1 MKKSNLLRM
10 FAAVLIFAPLAALAQ
25 NAELQKV
32 LTEMDEASA
41 KFQSAQAD
49 FVWDQDTAVVQSH
62 DYQKGTI
69 AFRRVG
75 NATEMVAHIKTEN
88 DQPSPKDVLYKGG
101 ELDYYQPSLK
111 QETILN
117 AGANVERY
125 LTLGFGGSGKDLAAH
140 WNIAYQGTEK
150 IGDVETAKLDLTPKQ
165 PGSNN
170 DFTHIAVWVDAKRAI
185 SLKQQVFQA
194 SGDTRIAVYS
204 NIKLNSVP
212 SSAFALVL
220 APGTQKVRK

>member
-1 MKKSNLLRM
+1 MKKAIHLRLFAGILILAP
-10 FAAVLIFAPLAALAQ
+10 FAAMAQ

-32 LTEMDEASA
+32 LAEMDTASA

-49 FVWDQDTAVVQSH
+49 FVWDQYTAVVQSH

-75 NATEMVAHIKTEN
+75 NATEMVAHVKTEN
-88 DQPSPKDVLYKGG
+88 DQPARKDVLYKGG
-101 ELDYYQPSLK
+101 ELDFYQPALK

-125 LTLGFGGSGKDLAAH
+125 LTLGFGGSGKDLAAN
-140 WNIAYQGTEK
+140 WNIAYQGNET
-150 IGDVETAKLDLTPKQ
+150 IDGVETAKLDLTPKQ

-170 DFTHIAVWVDAKRAI
+170 QFTHITVWVDTKRGI
-185 SLKQQVFQA
+185 SLKQIVFQD
-194 SGDTRIAVYS
+194 SGDSRTAVYS
-204 NIKLNSVP
+204 NIKMNSVP
-212 SSAFALVL
+212 ASAFTLQV

>member
-1 MKKSNLLRM
+1 MKKAIHLRLFAGILILAP
-10 FAAVLIFAPLAALAQ
+10 FAAMAQ

-32 LTEMDEASA
+32 LAEMDTASA

-49 FVWDQDTAVVQSH
+49 FVWDQYTAVVQSH

-75 NATEMVAHIKTEN
+75 NATEMVAHVKTEN
-88 DQPSPKDVLYKGG
+88 DQPAQKDVLYKGG
-101 ELDYYQPSLK
+101 ELDFYQPALK

-125 LTLGFGGSGKDLAAH
+125 LTLGFGGSGKDLAAN
-140 WNIAYQGTEK
+140 WNIAYQGNET
-150 IGDVETAKLDLTPKQ
+150 IDGVETTKLDLTPKQ
-165 PGSNN
+165 GGNN
-170 DFTHIAVWVDAKRAI
+170 QFTHITVWVDSKRGI
-185 SLKQQVFQA
+185 SLKQIVFQD
-194 SGDTRIAVYS
+194 SGDSRTAVYS
-204 NIKLNSVP
+204 NIKMNSVP
-212 SSAFALVL
+212 ASTFTLQV

>member
-1 MKKSNLLRM
+1 MKKAIHLRLLAG
-10 FAAVLIFAPLAALAQ
+10 FLILAPLAAMAQ

-32 LTEMDEASA
+32 LAEMDTASA

-49 FVWDQDTAVVQSH
+49 FVWDQYTAVVQSH

-75 NATEMVAHIKTEN
+75 NATEMVAHVKTEN
-88 DQPSPKDVLYKGG
+88 DQPAQKDVLYKGG
-101 ELDYYQPSLK
+101 ELDFYQPALK

-125 LTLGFGGSGKDLAAH
+125 LTLGFGGSGKDLAAN
-140 WNIAYQGTEK
+140 WNIAYQGNET
-150 IGDVETAKLDLTPKQ
+150 IDGVETAKLDLTPKQ
-165 PGSNN
+165 GGNN
-170 DFTHIAVWVDAKRAI
+170 QFTHITVWVDTKRGI
-185 SLKQQVFQA
+185 SLKQIVFQD
-194 SGDTRIAVYS
+194 SGDSRTAVYS
-204 NIKLNSVP
+204 NIKMNSVP
-212 SSAFALVL
+212 ASAFTLKV